1 MRIPL
6 FLYFLSLLFVGV
18 VQMFRLIGW
27 RNLPVQAQAF
37 GTELWHFAGFF
48 MENIPKRS
56 FLGGRNLHPRTA
68 ILHLILHLKMPGNKG
83 GFHDGCRNVG
93 FFTKTYFG
101 EG

>member
-6 FLYFLSLLFVGV
+6 FLYFLSVLFAGV

-27 RNLPVQAQAF
+27 RNSPVQAQAF

-56 FLGGRNLHPRTA
+56 FWGAKPTPPNCHPTPYSTPENAR
-68 ILHLILHLKMPGNKG
+68 K
-83 GFHDGCRNVG
+83 
-93 FFTKTYFG
+93 
-101 EG
+101 